1 MAEARQSMRV
11 DDEYAD
17 EDVVVVDDAYDAI
30 MRCRRRVF
38 RASPCVAGWQAPAIW
53 VWSAVAGGVGLVL
66 AV

>member
-1 MAEARQSMRV
+1 MMSMLMKMCLLLKMV
-11 DDEYAD
+11 MMPMIDH
-17 EDVVVVDDAYDAI
+17 DAYDAI

>member
-1 MAEARQSMRV
+1 MMSMRMKMWLWLTMV
-11 DDEYAD
+11 MRPMIDH
-17 EDVVVVDDAYDAI
+17 DAYDAI